1 MQDDSATVNEGITGS
16 TTTSES
22 LNEATIVNKPM
33 DISPD
38 KDGAIMKVIKKEG
51 RGWEKPGTGDSVE
64 VHYIGILQDGTIFDS
79 SVERGSKF
87 SFTLGRGEVI
97 KGWDIGVAS
106 MRRGEVSVFTLA
118 PQFAYGEA
126 GSPPNIPPNSTLTFE
141 IELFDWR
148 MEDLTKKKDGGVLK
162 SIKTEGSGYS
172 SPNEG
177 STVTIH
183 LKFKYGDRL
192 LEEKDVSFIVGEAS
206 EANLV
211 EGIDLAVAKM
221 KKGEVSSVIIKRGY
235 AWRDL
240 PPRSYNLPEDYD
252 QVTAEV
258 TLVDFE
264 KRKESWE
271 MDEDERVKAAEY
283 CKNRGSDFFKQ
294 GKYSLALKQYRRTVQ
309 HVGPHEASAPPEKT
323 AVLLAGYLN
332 LALTYLKLN
341 RPLDAKDNANLAL
354 EIEPENVKG
363 LFRRGLSYLSIKEYE
378 KAKADFERVIQLDP
392 GNKAAKV
399 ELANTVKAMKDYR
412 ERERRLYGNMF
423 NLFAERDREREQ
435 KLQGDVWKELSDE
448 QQRDFKDGNNASAHE
463 VKN

>member
-1 MQDDSATVNEGITGS
+1 
-16 TTTSES
+16 
-22 LNEATIVNKPM
+22 
-33 DISPD
+33 
-38 KDGAIMKVIKKEG
+38 
-51 RGWEKPGTGDSVE
+51 
-64 VHYIGILQDGTIFDS
+64 
-79 SVERGSKF
+79 
-87 SFTLGRGEVI
+87 
-97 KGWDIGVAS
+97 
-106 MRRGEVSVFTLA
+106 
-118 PQFAYGEA
+118 
-126 GSPPNIPPNSTLTFE
+126 
-141 IELFDWR
+141 
-148 MEDLTKKKDGGVLK
+148 
-162 SIKTEGSGYS
+162 
-172 SPNEG
+172 
-177 STVTIH
+177 
-183 LKFKYGDRL
+183 
-192 LEEKDVSFIVGEAS
+192 
-206 EANLV
+206 
-211 EGIDLAVAKM
+211 
-221 KKGEVSSVIIKRGY
+221 
-235 AWRDL
+235 
-240 PPRSYNLPEDYD
+240 
-252 QVTAEV
+252 
-258 TLVDFE
+258 
-264 KRKESWE
+264 